1 MKSKRKAKEIKY
13 CKIFLDGIFRIH
25 QDDQEGRFRTFSVSL
40 MNDDVKMLCNA
51 M

>member
-25 QDDQEGRFRTFSVSL
+25 QDEEGRFRTFSVSL